1 MVNIVLTDSN
11 SIVLLELIV
20 MAIHVEHVLLGLN
33 VPMVKIK
40 LDVLVKPIR

>member
-20 MAIHVEHVLLGLN
+20 MAIYVEHVLLGLN
-33 VPMVKIK
+33 VPTVKIK
-40 LDVLVKPIR
+40 